1 MRLKTELYPHQIR
14 AVEKLLP
21 IRVGALYMEMG
32 TGKTRTALEMIY
44 KRLEAG
50 KVKHALWLCPC
61 SVRENL
67 KEDINKHAE
76 GALAHIAVYGIESLS
91 SSIRL
96 FEKLLEYVKASPTM
110 LVVDESNLVKNFKAY
125 RTQRIIAL
133 SQFCKYRMILNGTP
147 ISRSEVDLF
156 AQWYIL
162 DWRIFGYRSF
172 WSFANAHIEYD
183 PEIKGKIK
191 RVLNAEYLTS
201 KISPY
206 TYQVSLADCFEL
218 PNKKCYEYTY
228 SLSYEH
234 RSHYMEVVNQFLA
247 ELDEQHPSTLYRMFT
262 AAQDIISGLYVENIN
277 GHIHTSPMYSEPLD
291 NPRIQR
297 LLEVIEDIDGQ
308 VIIFAKFTHEI
319 RAILQVLPD
328 AIGFYGTLSHKERIR
343 NLQAFK
349 AGKARFLIA
358 NKSCAGYGL
367 NLQFCHNVIFY
378 SNDWD
383 YATRIQAE
391 DRIYRLGQ
399 EHKVEIY
406 DIVAARTLD
415 CKILR
420 CLERKENLSDE
431 IKGRLKQE
439 NNRKIYKS
447 WIMGEV
453 EDAENVHR

>member
-32 TGKTRTALEMIY
+32 TGKTRTTLEMIY

-50 KVKHALWLCPC
+50 KIKHVLWLCPC

-67 KEDINKHAE
+67 KEDIQKHTE
-76 GALAHIAVYGIESLS
+76 GALAQIAVYGIESLS
-91 SSIRL
+91 SSIKL
-96 FEKLLEYVKASPTM
+96 FEKLLEYVKASNTM

-125 RTQRIIAL
+125 RTQRIIVLA
-133 SQFCKYRMILNGTP
+133 QFCKYRMILNGTP

-201 KISPY
+201 KIAPY
-206 TYQVSLADCFEL
+206 TYQVSMADCFEL
-218 PNKKCYEYTY
+218 PNKRSYECDY

-234 RSHYMEVVNQFLA
+234 RSHYMEVVNYFLA
-247 ELDEQHPSTLYRMFT
+247 ELDEQRPSTVYRMFT
-262 AAQDIISGLYVENIN
+262 AAQDIISGLYVEDIN
-277 GHIHTSPMYSEPLD
+277 GHIHTSPMFSNPLD
-291 NPRIQR
+291 NPRIQK
-297 LLEVIEDIDGQ
+297 LLEVIEDIEGQ
-308 VIIFAKFTHEI
+308 VIIFAKFSHEI
-319 RAILQVLPD
+319 RAILQVLPE
-328 AIGFYGTLSHKERIR
+328 AIGFYGSLSHKERIR

-349 AGKARFLIA
+349 AGKARFLVA
-358 NKSCAGYGL
+358 NKGCAGYGL

-391 DRIYRLGQ
+391 DRVYRLGQ
-399 EHKVEIY
+399 EQKVEIY
-406 DIVAARTLD
+406 DIVAEKTLD

-420 CLERKENLSDE
+420 CLERKGNLSDE
-431 IKGRLKQE
+431 IKDRLKQE
-439 NNRKIYKS
+439 NNRKTYKS
-447 WIMGEV
+447 WIMGEI